1 MRPGLVA
8 LAAVLIGLSG
18 GSALARSE
26 DPLLSGVEAARRGDF
41 TTAYGLWAPLARTGN
56 AEAAHFLSML
66 YATGQGVARDDAEA
80 VRWVRIAA
88 EAGHVEAQRKL
99 GQFYHLGRGVD
110 PDEAEA
116 TRWMRR
122 AAEAG
127 HPEAAGHLG
136 MQYYLGRGVARDPD
150 AARHWFRV
158 AARRG
163 VAEGMHN
170 LGVVYGNGDGV
181 APDLTRSHMWFSLA
195 ASAGHEGAAGSA
207 AGLVQDMNPEQITR
221 ATEMADRCR
230 ASDYQDCD

>member
-18 GSALARSE
+18 GSALAQSE

-41 TTAYGLWAPLARTGN
+41 YGLWAPLARTGN

-163 VAEGMHN
+163 VAEG
-170 LGVVYGNGDGV
+170 
-181 APDLTRSHMWFSLA
+181 
-195 ASAGHEGAAGSA
+195 AAGSA